1 MKTRRMSESDWAA
14 VSRIYAEG
22 ICTGI
27 ATFESAPPAAWEE
40 WIARRLREGCIV
52 CEDAGEIIGWGA
64 LSPVSARHVYRGVAE
79 VSLYVAEA
87 HRGKRVG
94 DILMDELISLSE
106 REGIWTLQSQMFPD
120 NTRSIALHRKHGFR
134 EVGVRRRIG
143 KMTYGPYQGE
153 WRDNVLLERRSEAIG
168 S

>member
-1 MKTRRMSESDWAA
+1 MLESDWAA
-14 VSRIYAEG
+14 VSRIYTEG
-22 ICTGI
+22 IRTGI
-27 ATFESAPPAAWEE
+27 ATFEAAPPATWDE
-40 WIARRLREGCIV
+40 WIAKRLRECCIV
-52 CEDAGEIIGWGA
+52 CEDGSEILGWA
-64 LSPVSARHVYRGVAE
+64 SLSPVSARHVYRGVAE

-94 DILMDELISLSE
+94 HILMDELISLSE

-120 NTRSIALHRKHGFR
+120 NTRSIELHEKHGFR
-134 EVGVRRRIG
+134 EVGVRLRIG

-153 WRDNVLLERRSEAIG
+153 WRDNVLMERRSNVVG